1 VKLKKILIATD
12 NTADQINGVVTTYKN
27 IAKYAVD
34 DGYEFVFV
42 DPEHFCT
49 VSAPGYDVIDLS
61 WPWGISRIVDDIDP
75 EFIHIATEGPVGL
88 AVRMLAER
96 RKWNY
101 NTSYH
106 TNFPQALK
114 KLFYIPESISWKYIR
129 WFHRHSGKV
138 LTTTSAMVENLQSR
152 GIVGN
157 IIPWTRGVD
166 RTTFYPRLR
175 SNVIKTKI
183 NLLYV
188 GRVSLEKNLPAF
200 CELQYPNS
208 RKIVVG
214 DGPKLSYFME
224 KYPEVEFRG
233 YKTGVDLAKEYADA
247 DVFVFP
253 SRWDTFGI
261 VMIEAMACGT
271 PVAAFPVIGPNQVV
285 EQSVTGYLDN
295 NLYLAVDQCLQL
307 DRNGVYQ
314 ASYRWDWKQAWTI
327 FRDNLVQK
335 D

>member
-1 VKLKKILIATD
+1 
-12 NTADQINGVVTTYKN
+12 
-27 IAKYAVD
+27 
-34 DGYEFVFV
+34 
-42 DPEHFCT
+42 
-49 VSAPGYDVIDLS
+49 
-61 WPWGISRIVDDIDP
+61 
-75 EFIHIATEGPVGL
+75 
-88 AVRMLAER
+88 
-96 RKWNY
+96 
-101 NTSYH
+101 
-106 TNFPQALK
+106 
-114 KLFYIPESISWKYIR
+114 
-129 WFHRHSGKV
+129 
-138 LTTTSAMVENLQSR
+138 
-152 GIVGN
+152 
-157 IIPWTRGVD
+157 
-166 RTTFYPRLR
+166 
-175 SNVIKTKI
+175 
-183 NLLYV
+183 
-188 GRVSLEKNLPAF
+188 
-200 CELQYPNS
+200 
-208 RKIVVG
+208 
-214 DGPKLSYFME
+214 ME

-307 DRNGVYQ
+307 DRNRVYQ